1 MFKLKVAIMTTFN
14 KYILVLGLMMGSA
27 CSKVNEQHPFSAI
40 DPAQIFSDPARI
52 EKAALGMYNALQ
64 HSEFF
69 GGRVLIYADQRGNDV
84 NVASFF
90 GNVGTFNMISADATA
105 LNTWTGGYRTIYEAN
120 LFMKKLQQNEAV
132 VGTYKATQY
141 YAEAKFIRALCY
153 FYLVNLYAQP
163 YNFQTEADAGHPG
176 VPLILIA
183 TEDALSST
191 NKVKRNTVKE
201 VYDQMIK
208 DLTEASA
215 ALTPNW
221 NDAYFNRARATKA
234 AADGLLARVYL
245 YKGDWTNAN
254 LSADAVIASPLGF
267 KLARE
272 PIDNWTFAGMNTT
285 VERIFSV
292 AMSSA
297 DNPNTN
303 NAIGQ
308 HYSPLGKGD
317 ISVNTT
323 GYYAIP
329 NFSTTDKRTVS
340 PMLRVSG
347 GLTYTGK
354 YYNNPREQW
363 VPVLRLAEIKLIKA
377 EAMAR
382 LDPFVSEGALIQL
395 KDIRTIRGASVIVPP
410 VTQEELI
417 TLILDERR
425 IELAFEGFGVMDFLR
440 TGRSIPARP
449 QHLAQAPG
457 TDYVIFPIPL
467 LETQSN
473 TQLVQNKGY

>member
-1 MFKLKVAIMTTFN
+1 MKTVN
-14 KYILVLGLMMGSA
+14 KYILALGLLMGSA
-27 CSKVNEQHPFSAI
+27 CSKVDDQTPYVAI
-40 DPAQIFSDPARI
+40 DPEQIFSDPARI

-64 HSEFF
+64 NAEFF

-84 NVASFF
+84 NVSAFF
-90 GNVGTFNMISADATA
+90 GNTGSFNILSGDVTVV
-105 LNTWTGGYRTIYEAN
+105 LNCWTGGYRTIYEAN
-120 LFMKKLQQNEAV
+120 LFMKKLLKNEAV
-132 VGTYKATQY
+132 VGTPKATQY

-163 YNFQTEADAGHPG
+163 YNFSADASHVG
-176 VPLILIA
+176 VPLIIDA
-183 TEDALSST
+183 AEDGAQALSAA

-245 YKGDWTNAN
+245 YKGDWINAN
-254 LSADAVIASPLGF
+254 TSADAVIASPLAF
-267 KLARE
+267 KLATE
-272 PIDNWTFAGMNTT
+272 PIDNWTFANMNAT

-292 AMSSA
+292 AMNSA

-308 HYSPLGKGD
+308 HYSPLGRGD
-317 ISVNTT
+317 ISINTA
-323 GYYAIP
+323 GYFALP
-329 NFSTTDKRTVS
+329 NFSVTDKRRVS
-340 PMLRVSG
+340 PMIRTSG
-347 GLTYTGK
+347 TLSYTGK

-382 LDPFVSEGALIQL
+382 LDPLVSAGALTQL
-395 KDIRTIRGASVIVPP
+395 QDIRTIRGASVIVPP
-410 VTQEELI
+410 VTQAQLI

-425 IELAFEGFGVMDFLR
+425 MELAFEGFGVMDFLR
-440 TGRSIPARP
+440 TGRPIPARP
-449 QHLAQAPG
+449 QHLIQNPG
-457 TDYVIFPIPL
+457 TDYVVLPIPL
-467 LETQSN
+467 QETQRN
-473 TQLVQNKGY
+473 DQLAQNKGY